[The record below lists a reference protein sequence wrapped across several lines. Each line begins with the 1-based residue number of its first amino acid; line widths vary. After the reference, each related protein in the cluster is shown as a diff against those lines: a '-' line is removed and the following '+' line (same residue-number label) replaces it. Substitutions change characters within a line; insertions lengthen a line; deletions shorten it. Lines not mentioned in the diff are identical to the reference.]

1 MARAAGPRVS
11 LPSAMGRWLFA
22 PVPLAR
28 VAALR
33 AVLYPYVV
41 LDVLFVANDV
51 TPHSFVPELYQ
62 PTLLARLVHLPP
74 LPLPL
79 VHVLLATLVT
89 SCAAA
94 ALGYRQRTAGWVAAV
109 SFWVWMLNSQ
119 GFSYVSHDHMALMVA
134 TAVLPTVG
142 RAGFGDTA
150 TSQAAGW
157 ALRCIQVFVVATYF
171 GSAMSKW
178 SRTGS
183 LAAWANGSVFTW
195 AILRR
200 GSSLVTWTLDLPYLL
215 RAGQWGLLVLEL
227 LSPLAF
233 VLRGRRLAA
242 WVGLF
247 LAFHLATFAAL
258 GIHFLPTVICWLA
271 FAPLER
277 LVPAAGRRRAAA
289 PR

>member
-1 MARAAGPRVS
+1 MSRA
-11 LPSAMGRWLFA
+11 GRAQQWLFP

-28 VAALR
+28 VAVLR
-33 AVLYPYVV
+33 ALLYPYVV

-51 TPHSFVPELYQ
+51 LPHSLVPDLYR
-62 PTLLARLVHLPP
+62 PTLLARLLNLPP
-74 LPLPL
+74 LPPWLAD
-79 VHVLLATLVT
+79 VLLVVLV
-89 SCAAA
+89 SACVAAV
-94 ALGYRQRTAGWVAAV
+94 LGRAQRVAGWVVAV
-109 SFWVWMLNSQ
+109 AFWCWMLNSQ

-142 RAGFGDTA
+142 RAGYRDTS

-171 GSAMSKW
+171 GSALSKW
-178 SRTGS
+178 ARTGS

-195 AILRR
+195 AIMRR
-200 GSSLVTWTLDLPYLL
+200 GSPLVTWTLDLPYLL

-233 VLRGRRLAA
+233 VLRGRRLAV

-247 LAFHLATFAAL
+247 LVFHLATFVAL
-258 GIHFLPTVICWLA
+258 GIHFLPTVVCWLA

-277 LVPAAGRRRAAA
+277 LVPAGERRLA
-289 PR
+289 PTRP